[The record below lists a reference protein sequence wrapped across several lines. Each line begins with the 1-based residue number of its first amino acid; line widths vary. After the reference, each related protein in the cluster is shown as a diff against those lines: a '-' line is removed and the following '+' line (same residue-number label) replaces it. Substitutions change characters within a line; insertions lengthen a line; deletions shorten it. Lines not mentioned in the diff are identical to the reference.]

1 MRKFGKYL
9 KPGEELWQVYKRH
22 GLTYFLWWIAGFILV
37 LAAFFFLWP
46 LFRMGGWGVIIFLV
60 LLFVGAGIIIRTI
73 RLWNGNLLLLTSQ
86 RVIDISRSGF
96 FGETIS
102 EMPFYDIQDVSWA
115 RKGFWATIW
124 RYGTVQLVSVG
135 GAVRLL
141 FPNLI
146 KPTDVATQIVGL
158 KDRAR
163 GLVNEPKV
171 NSSTTIKE
179 RTQII
184 SEVFKP
190 KR

>member
-1 MRKFGKYL
+1 MRKLDKYL

-22 GLTYFLWWIAGFILV
+22 GLTYFLWWIAGFVLI

-46 LFRMGGWGVIIFLV
+46 LFRMGGWGVVIFLV

-96 FGETIS
+96 WGETIS
-102 EMPFYDIQDVSWA
+102 EMPFYDMQDVSWG

-124 RYGTVQLVSVG
+124 RYGTVQLVSAG

-146 KPTDVATQIVGL
+146 KPADIATQIAGL
-158 KDRAR
+158 KDKAR

-171 NSSTTIKE
+171 NPPTTSKE
-179 RTQII
+179 RAQII
-184 SEVFKP
+184 NEVFKS

>member
-1 MRKFGKYL
+1 MRKLDKYL
-9 KPGEELWQVYKRH
+9 KPGEELWQVHKRH
-22 GLTYFLWWIAGFILV
+22 GLTYFLWWIAGFVLV

-46 LFRMGGWGVIIFLV
+46 LFRMGGWGIVIFLV
-60 LLFVGAGIIIRTI
+60 LLLVGAGIVVRTI

-124 RYGTVQLVSVG
+124 RYGAVQLVSAG

-146 KPTDVATQIVGL
+146 KPANIATQIAGL
-158 KDRAR
+158 KDKAR
-163 GLVNEPKV
+163 GLVSEPKI
-171 NSSTTIKE
+171 NTSTTIKE
-179 RTQII
+179 RAQII
-184 SEVFKP
+184 NEVFKP